1 MSPRRPDPPFRLE
14 AQSKGYLGPGPGD
27 WSPPVPAGIFL
38 DSSIVVYLET
48 YGEQIWDNVAPDPA
62 LPAQQRRQIEALRV
76 LMALADRAGLAFAVS
91 PEVARQTGGR
101 YVADIAA
108 HWQEARLA
116 WGIEDRG
123 LAPMTVVATLPSRD
137 QLVLAEAYRS
147 GCEVVLTND
156 SSGSGPGTDE
166 PSRPSE
172 WRRTR
177 QRLSTRSSG
186 PGSRCGCRRAPTVL

>member
-1 MSPRRPDPPFRLE
+1 MSPRRSDPPFPLE
-14 AQSKGYLGPGPGD
+14 GESNGHFGRAPGH
-27 WSPPVPAGIFL
+27 WSSPLPAGIFL
-38 DSSIVVYLET
+38 DTSIVVYLET
-48 YGEQIWDNVAPDPA
+48 YGEEIWDNTAPDPA
-62 LPAQQRRQIEALRV
+62 LPEQQRRQIEALRV

-116 WGIEDRG
+116 WGIEERG

-156 SSGSGPGTDE
+156 LKWLSA
-166 PSRPSE
+166 RH
-172 WRRTR
+172 RRTIAALGMEAHTPETLYEKLR
-177 QRLSTRSSG
+177 PWL
-186 PGSRCGCRRAPTVL
+186 ALWL